1 MRELKL
7 NEVSYV
13 SGALNCIDAATF
25 QKIQSQAINKG
36 IIASLFGTGLTGAV
50 GYGVGSYALAGA
62 LGSAVA
68 GGAAVATGVGLVVA
82 PIFFGYGYFTASS
95 WDLIS

>member
-1 MRELKL
+1 MRELNL
-7 NEVSYV
+7 NEVSYI
-13 SGALNCIDAATF
+13 SGGLNCIDGATF

-36 IIASLFGTGLTGAV
+36 IIATLFGTGLTGALS
-50 GYGVGSYALAGA
+50 YGIGSYALAGA

-68 GGAAVATGVGLVVA
+68 GGAVAATGVGVVVA
-82 PIFFGYGYFTASS
+82 PLFFGYGYFTASS